1 MERAHHLGF
10 EMLFL
15 RVALAA
21 VMVSQVLGLH
31 LQPRHLLSPA
41 EIRAATPAMA
51 GFGGGT
57 PAAGKGKSKGKGKG
71 AATVKAKIS
80 PKRQWDVYRELIKEG
95 ATPVSVFAKLP
106 DEDKWY
112 DAGRVV
118 AATPGTG
125 EEAAQYHKSAFAMG
139 IDPSVG
145 LTLVARQR

>member
-57 PAAGKGKSKGKGKG
+57 PAAGKGKRAASARGGRAPKGTMRRWP
-71 AATVKAKIS
+71 AAVT
-80 PKRQWDVYRELIKEG
+80 
-95 ATPVSVFAKLP
+95 
-106 DEDKWY
+106 
-112 DAGRVV
+112 
-118 AATPGTG
+118 
-125 EEAAQYHKSAFAMG
+125 
-139 IDPSVG
+139 
-145 LTLVARQR
+145 